1 MGEAKIRLWTT
12 KKPKSGKKEK
22 KGNFNYEKVF

>member
-1 MGEAKIRLWTT
+1 MGEAKIRLWKTE
-12 KKPKSGKKEK
+12 KSKSGKKEK